1 MTQLKAY
8 ASGQRKSPNNMM
20 EDVVKRMSEEEMNA
34 VANFIQ
40 GLH

>member
-1 MTQLKAY
+1 
-8 ASGQRKSPNNMM
+8 MM

>member
-1 MTQLKAY
+1 MKFY
-8 ASGQRKSPNNMM
+8 KSGQRANAIMA
-20 EDVVKRMSEEEMNA
+20 DIAGRMSDAEVNA